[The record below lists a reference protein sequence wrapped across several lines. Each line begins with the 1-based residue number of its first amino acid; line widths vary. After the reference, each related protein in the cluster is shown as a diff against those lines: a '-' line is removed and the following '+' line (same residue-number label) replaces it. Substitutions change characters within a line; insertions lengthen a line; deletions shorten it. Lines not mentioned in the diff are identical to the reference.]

1 MDDQQNPHW
10 WSQKMK
16 LEDVKVGMKVR
27 IREWDDMERERG
39 LNGHGG
45 LFGTFGFSREMR
57 KFCGKCYTVANIDGH
72 RIELD
77 KSFYNESQYKYSI
90 SADMLEPIVEE
101 FTMPPPP
108 DLGELHGVKLPAW
121 MWDSYFKKLV
131 YGYALDND
139 GHLRYQ
145 SEGDYRCH
153 RNPLESGIF
162 VKYTG
167 QDKVKPVDIETLK
180 RAARLV

>member
-1 MDDQQNPHW
+1 
-10 WSQKMK
+10 MK
-16 LEDVKVGMKVR
+16 IEDMKIGMKVR
-27 IREWDDMERERG
+27 IREWDDMEREFG
-39 LNGHGG
+39 LSYVGSIKV
-45 LFGTFGFSREMR
+45 LFKFSSLM
-57 KFCGKCYTVANIDGH
+57 FHLCGKLCTVESICHETG
-72 RIELD
+72 RICLE
-77 KSFYNESQYKYSI
+77 ESYFNF
-90 SADMLEPIVEE
+90 SADMLEPVVEE

-108 DLGELHGVKLPAW
+108 DMGEIGGVKLPAW
-121 MWDSYFKKLV
+121 MWDTYFKKLV

-153 RNPLESGIF
+153 LYPLESGIF

>member
-1 MDDQQNPHW
+1 
-10 WSQKMK
+10 MK

-27 IREWDDMERERG
+27 IREWDDMEREFG
-39 LNGHGG
+39 LLGTIGTLVINV
-45 LFGTFGFSREMR
+45 TFGFTGDMR
-57 KFCGKCYTVANIDGH
+57 RFCGVCAEVVSVNNNIIKLSKKFGNSWRD
-72 RIELD
+72 
-77 KSFYNESQYKYSI
+77 NYSI
-90 SADMLEPIVEE
+90 SADMLEPITEE

-167 QDKVKPVDIETLK
+167 QDKVKPVDIENLK